1 VVWRAMGR
9 LILVPLAFLFATLT
23 AAFVLVTLGLERVTV
38 MLHGRGAEPDSLAA
52 LIDLFAEGVLLASA
66 LTIIPALVVVLV
78 GEIARIRSLLYYLV
92 GGGAALLAVPLLA
105 RLGEA
110 SSGFAGTALWQVF
123 ATAGF
128 AAGLVYWLIAGRT
141 A

>member
-1 VVWRAMGR
+1 MVWRAMGR

-92 GGGAALLAVPLLA
+92 GGGAALLAAPLLA

-110 SSGFAGTALWQVF
+110 SPGLAGTALWQVF

-128 AAGLVYWLIAGRT
+128 AAGFVYWLIAGRT

>member
-1 VVWRAMGR
+1 MVWRAMGR

-38 MLHGRGAEPDSLAA
+38 MLHGRGVEPDSLDA
-52 LIDLFAEGVLLASA
+52 LVQLFAEGVLLASA
-66 LTIIPALVVVLV
+66 LTIVPALLVVLV
-78 GEIARIRSLLYYLV
+78 GEVARIRSLLYYLV

-105 RLGEA
+105 RFGEA
-110 SSGFAGTALWQVF
+110 SSGVAGTALWQVF

-128 AAGLVYWLIAGRT
+128 AAGFVYWLIAGRT